1 MLHHLFGAAGT
12 CGSGRSSRCS
22 AGSAWPSAFSL
33 PLLTICPCRSPCIP
47 RICLFSSP
55 LSSAVTQPFPIRL
68 PKIHEPP
75 LNADQPSIGILSAG
89 FLLVCG
95 RVSSTFPPPFLSL
108 CLCRPSCSTVFN
120 QIFRVRAQATSTST
134 STSTRWT
141 LPRFLHRH
149 LPLCLSPFA
158 FAVFSL
164 PCLDPPLPSTACSL
178 PCLDPSLPFLD
189 LFTAFPR
196 PLHCHSLTLHCLFGC
211 APPAA

>member
-120 QIFRVRAQATSTST
+120 QIFRVRAQAPAPAPAPVQDGPFRVSSTVTS
-134 STSTRWT
+134 
-141 LPRFLHRH
+141 L
-149 LPLCLSPFA
+149 FA
-158 FAVFSL
+158 FRLSL
-164 PCLDPPLPSTACSL
+164 SLSFHCLA
-178 PCLDPSLPFLD
+178 
-189 LFTAFPR
+189 
-196 PLHCHSLTLHCLFGC
+196 LTLHCLLLHVRC
-211 APPAA
+211 LALTLRCLSLTCSPPFLDPFTAIP